1 MWQLMF
7 CVIVMRAVWMREPQR
22 LRLTRPHS
30 THHKYTKHTLP
41 HDNNEVFINILNI
54 LRIE

>member
-1 MWQLMF
+1 MWQRMF
-7 CVIVMRAVWMREPQR
+7 CVSVMRAVWMRELQ
-22 LRLTRPHS
+22 L
-30 THHKYTKHTLP
+30 THHKYTKHMLP